1 MPSPGRGRGR
11 GGGGV
16 CVVQFFPVNFFL
28 LLNFCL
34 SEKFLSFGFFIV
46 KSDEHQNIPS
56 SVMLEPFCIWTA
68 QPSLELMVGT
78 AAACHGQISVKP
90 EYN

>member
-1 MPSPGRGRGR
+1 MK
-11 GGGGV
+11 
-16 CVVQFFPVNFFL
+16 L
-28 LLNFCL
+28 
-34 SEKFLSFGFFIV
+34 
-46 KSDEHQNIPS
+46 DEHQNIPS